1 MYTYIAD
8 KINERIKESDLIL
21 IELLLKKKS
30 VIYENRQ
37 MKSNN

>member
-8 KINERIKESDLIL
+8 KINERIKESDLIP